1 MVPVGP
7 SNPEWMEISIHA
19 DPVTHEALC
28 AVLFRLGCTGV
39 VTDNCGDGIVKAY
52 FPPPANP
59 EKARETISSSI
70 RELGDSFPHIPPP
83 LVLFG
88 SIQGQDWGR
97 NWRRFFRAER
107 VTPSL
112 TIVPAWEPVP
122 QDTGGT
128 AIRMDP
134 GPAFGTGKHPST
146 RLCLRAIELA
156 AKPRSWDLL
165 DVGTGSGILAIYGA
179 MLGAERIRA
188 IDIDEDALHWAEKNL
203 HLNHLEGK
211 VACSSRP
218 LAELKEDFF
227 MVTANLLLNTILD
240 LISHLSRM
248 VKPGGCLILSG
259 LLGSQ
264 VDLVSP
270 LLQER
275 GFIREKTLFQE
286 DWACLLAR
294 KPG

>member
-1 MVPVGP
+1 MVPAGP
-7 SNPEWMEISIHA
+7 SNPEWIEISINT
-19 DPVTHEALC
+19 DPVAHEALS
-28 AVLFRLGCTGV
+28 AVLFRLGCAGV

-52 FPPPANP
+52 FPLPANP

-70 RELGDSFPHIPPP
+70 RELADYFPHIPPP

-88 SIQGQDWGR
+88 SIQDQDWGR

-107 VTPSL
+107 ITPSL

-122 QDTGGT
+122 KDTGAT
-128 AIRMDP
+128 IIRMDP

-146 RLCLRAIELA
+146 RLCLRAMELV
-156 AKPRSWDLL
+156 AKPRPWDLL
-165 DVGTGSGILAIYGA
+165 DVGTGSGILAIYGS
-179 MLGAERIRA
+179 MLGAKRIKA
-188 IDIDEDALHWAEKNL
+188 LDIDEDALHWAGKNL
-203 HLNHLEGK
+203 RLNDLGGK
-211 VACSSRP
+211 VAFSSRP

-227 MVTANLLLNTILD
+227 MVTANLLLNTILH
-240 LISHLSRM
+240 LIGHLSRV

-259 LLGSQ
+259 LLESQ

-270 LLQER
+270 FLQER
-275 GFIREKTLFQE
+275 GFIQEKTLSQE